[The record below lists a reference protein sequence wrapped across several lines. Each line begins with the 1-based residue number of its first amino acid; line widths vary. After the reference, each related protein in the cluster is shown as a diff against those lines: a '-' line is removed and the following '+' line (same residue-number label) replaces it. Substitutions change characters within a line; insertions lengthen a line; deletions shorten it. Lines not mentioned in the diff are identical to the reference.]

1 MLNRSIRV
9 PNARGLGKFRQVV
22 EAMKLAASM
31 ERAAPRRRPGR
42 RLREET
48 EGVLLLAAILAAVC
62 AYLLLLDRLGV
73 PPAAMT
79 DFPLV
84 D

>member
-1 MLNRSIRV
+1 MLNRSSHLPDARDLGTLRRV
-9 PNARGLGKFRQVV
+9 LD
-22 EAMKLAASM
+22 AMKPAALM
-31 ERAAPRRRPGR
+31 ERAAPPRRPGR
-42 RLREET
+42 RVRDGAK
-48 EGVLLLAAILAAVC
+48 GVLLLAAVLVAVC

>member
-1 MLNRSIRV
+1 MLNRSSHL
-9 PNARGLGKFRQVV
+9 PNAGDLGKLRQVV
-22 EAMKLAASM
+22 EAIKPVVSTKRPAL
-31 ERAAPRRRPGR
+31 RRGPGR
-42 RLREET
+42 RLRDEAK
-48 EGVLLLAAILAAVC
+48 GALLLAAILVVVC

>member
-1 MLNRSIRV
+1 MLNRSSHL
-9 PNARGLGKFRQVV
+9 PNASDLGKLRRVV
-22 EAMKLAASM
+22 EAMKPAVSRGQAALRP
-31 ERAAPRRRPGR
+31 EPGR
-42 RLREET
+42 RLRDET
-48 EGVLLLAAILAAVC
+48 KGILLLAAILVVVC

-73 PPAAMT
+73 PLAAMT

>member
-1 MLNRSIRV
+1 MLNRASHL
-9 PNARGLGKFRQVV
+9 PNAGGLGKLRQVV
-22 EAMKLAASM
+22 EAMKPAASR
-31 ERAAPRRRPGR
+31 EQAALRRGPGR
-42 RLREET
+42 RLPDEAK
-48 EGVLLLAAILAAVC
+48 GVLLLTAILAVVC

-79 DFPLV
+79 DFPLI

>member
-1 MLNRSIRV
+1 MLNRSSPV
-9 PNARGLGKFRQVV
+9 PNARGLGRFRQVA
-22 EAMKLAASM
+22 EAMKPATSM
-31 ERAAPRRRPGR
+31 QRPALRRWPGR
-42 RLREET
+42 RLREEA
-48 EGVLLLAAILAAVC
+48 EGVLLMVAILVAVC
-62 AYLLLLDRLGV
+62 AFLLLLDRLGV